1 MFELTHVDSSSY
13 EYLKNH
19 DNHISRE
26 ILLKKIE
33 DKEIIII
40 KESEKIIG
48 WLRYSLFWDNIPFMN
63 MLRIEERYRK
73 KGLGRLLVEFWEKE
87 MREKG
92 HKLVLTSTM
101 SNEFAQHFYRKL
113 GYKDAGCLLLEEE
126 ALEIVFKKEF

>member
-1 MFELTHVDSSSY
+1 MVLLCKKWRRVFR
-13 EYLKNH
+13 KNT
-19 DNHISRE
+19 
-26 ILLKKIE
+26 LKKIE

-126 ALEIVFKKEF
+126 GLEIVFKKEF